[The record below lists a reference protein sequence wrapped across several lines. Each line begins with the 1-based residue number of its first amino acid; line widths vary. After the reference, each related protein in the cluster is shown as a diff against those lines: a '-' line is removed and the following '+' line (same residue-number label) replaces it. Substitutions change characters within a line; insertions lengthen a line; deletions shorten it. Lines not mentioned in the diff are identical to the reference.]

1 MTHDPKYPCTPGFY
15 RNAPETSKLAAESVA
30 EFANTIRAK
39 VLAVVASNGP
49 AGAIGDEVATA
60 LDLHVTQVRSR
71 LSELVAD
78 KAIVD
83 SERRRKGASGR
94 KGAVWV
100 LASYGPPPPADP
112 QGDLLAAA

>member
-1 MTHDPKYPCTPGFY
+1 MTHNPKYPCTPGFY
-15 RNAPETSKLAAESVA
+15 RNAPETSKHAAESVA
-30 EFANTIRAK
+30 DFANTIRAK
-39 VLAVVASNGP
+39 VLAVVASTGP
-49 AGAIGDEVATA
+49 AGAIGDEVAAA

-78 KAIVD
+78 MAIVD

-100 LASYGPPPPADP
+100 LASYGPPPPVDP